1 MRVAK
6 ITEKQK
12 AAALP
17 TMAKLSK
24 EIRQKRRSKELSEQ
38 ALADKVNCS
47 RSTISSIENG
57 EYNTNFIL
65 LIDICREL
73 SIRTIKIED

>member
-1 MRVAK
+1 
-6 ITEKQK
+6 
-12 AAALP
+12 
-17 TMAKLSK
+17 MAKLSK